1 MAYRTLTLET
11 KGSIA
16 WLRLARPERGNPID
30 RAFLQELDQACA
42 AINDNPEVRVAVLTA
57 EGEVFSSGWDPAE
70 LSPEAFGASASLSAG
85 PAEWRQSAFGGS
97 PPFAGLE
104 SMGQPAICV

>member
-57 EGEVFSSGWDPAE
+57 EGEVFSSGWEPAE
-70 LSPEAFGASASLSAG
+70 LSPEAFGASTSLSAGASASLSAG
-85 PAEWRQSAFGGS
+85 LAERRGSALGRGA
-97 PPFAGLE
+97 P
-104 SMGQPAICV
+104 